1 MMKNFQLYLFFIVI
15 CDLSWYKI
23 KSQDDLDILLNTNW
37 INDTLQFG
45 YHENTETAEI
55 ENQRQITN
63 QYNLNISEEKV
74 NYYFY
79 YLSSN
84 AYCLYIIW
92 LY

>member
-1 MMKNFQLYLFFIVI
+1 MMKNFKLYLFFIVI

-63 QYNLNISEEKV
+63 QYNLNIIEEKV

-84 AYCLYIIW
+84 VYCLYIIW